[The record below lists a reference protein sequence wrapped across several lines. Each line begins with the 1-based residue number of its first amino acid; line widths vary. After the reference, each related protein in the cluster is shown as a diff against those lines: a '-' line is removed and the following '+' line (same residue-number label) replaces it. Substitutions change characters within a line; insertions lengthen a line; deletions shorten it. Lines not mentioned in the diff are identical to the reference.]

1 MDVKGQE
8 TVCTVPISLIDD
20 FAEHPFQVRDDEDM
34 ERLIQSI
41 DNNGVL
47 NPVILRKN
55 GERYELIAGH
65 RRKHACLRLGISS
78 IPAIVRELSRD
89 EAVVEMVDS
98 NLQREHILP
107 SEKAYAYKMK
117 MDAMKRKAGRP
128 KENST
133 PMVSNLRT
141 DEIIGEESGESREQV
156 RRYIR
161 LTELIPELLTMVDEE
176 KIAFRPAVELS
187 YLTRDEQTDLLETI
201 ESEDCTPSLA
211 QAIRMKNLSKVGKL
225 DMDTIFAIMTEQK
238 PNQKE
243 KIKIPIPALG
253 DYDMDELETRVLQ
266 RYIVDLSQ
274 NGNTRTGKGL
284 APNSVNAVVLVLH
297 ASLTMAY
304 ALGLTKAVHVDKI
317 KRPTVREKPVESF
330 TTEEQKLIE
339 QAVLSDR
346 RPKMFGVVL
355 CAYIRG
361 CELAS
366 FWLLNGATSTSRKRS
381 FM

>member
-65 RRKHACLRLGISS
+65 RRKHACLRLGISG

-117 MDAMKRKAGRP
+117 MDAMKRQG
-128 KENST
+128 E
-133 PMVSNLRT
+133 RT
-141 DEIIGEESGESREQV
+141 DLTSVPMAQKSKTTRELIAEESGESADQV

-187 YLTRDEQTDLLETI
+187 YLTEDEQRDLLETI
-201 ESEDCTPSLA
+201 ESEEATPSLA

-243 KIKIPIPALG
+243 KIKIPMERLEQFFPRGMPQKQIEDTIVKALTLYQKHLKKKREDKG
-253 DYDMDELETRVLQ
+253 DR
-266 RYIVDLSQ
+266 
-274 NGNTRTGKGL
+274 
-284 APNSVNAVVLVLH
+284 
-297 ASLTMAY
+297 
-304 ALGLTKAVHVDKI
+304 
-317 KRPTVREKPVESF
+317 
-330 TTEEQKLIE
+330 
-339 QAVLSDR
+339 
-346 RPKMFGVVL
+346 
-355 CAYIRG
+355 
-361 CELAS
+361 
-366 FWLLNGATSTSRKRS
+366 
-381 FM
+381 

>member
-34 ERLIQSI
+34 ERLVQSI

-65 RRKHACLRLGISS
+65 RRKHACLRLGISG

-128 KENST
+128 KENSRPLVEDFST
-133 PMVSNLRT
+133 A
-141 DEIIGEESGESREQV
+141 DIIGQDTGESGRQIQ
-156 RRYIR
+156 RYIR
-161 LTELIPELLTMVDEE
+161 LTELIPELLTMVDEG

-187 YLTRDEQTDLLETI
+187 YLTRDEQGDLFETI

-211 QAIRMKNLSKVGKL
+211 QAIRMKNLSKDGKL
-225 DMDTIFAIMTEQK
+225 DMDTIFAIMTEEK

-243 KIKIPIPALG
+243 KIKIPMERLERFFPRGMPPKQIEDTIVKALTLYQKHLNKKRDDKG
-253 DYDMDELETRVLQ
+253 DR
-266 RYIVDLSQ
+266 
-274 NGNTRTGKGL
+274 
-284 APNSVNAVVLVLH
+284 
-297 ASLTMAY
+297 
-304 ALGLTKAVHVDKI
+304 
-317 KRPTVREKPVESF
+317 
-330 TTEEQKLIE
+330 
-339 QAVLSDR
+339 
-346 RPKMFGVVL
+346 
-355 CAYIRG
+355 
-361 CELAS
+361 
-366 FWLLNGATSTSRKRS
+366 
-381 FM
+381 

>member
-1 MDVKGQE
+1 MDVNSQE
-8 TVCTVPISLIDD
+8 KVCTVPISLIDD
-20 FAEHPFQVRDDEDM
+20 FADHPFQVRDDEDM

-65 RRKHACLRLGISS
+65 RRKHACLRLGISG

-107 SEKAYAYKMK
+107 SEKAFAYKMK

-187 YLTRDEQTDLLETI
+187 YLTEDEQRDLLETI
-201 ESEDCTPSLA
+201 ESEEATPSLA

-243 KIKIPIPALG
+243 KIKIPMERLEQFFPRGMPQKQIEDTIVKALTLYQKHLKKKREDKG
-253 DYDMDELETRVLQ
+253 DR
-266 RYIVDLSQ
+266 
-274 NGNTRTGKGL
+274 
-284 APNSVNAVVLVLH
+284 
-297 ASLTMAY
+297 
-304 ALGLTKAVHVDKI
+304 
-317 KRPTVREKPVESF
+317 
-330 TTEEQKLIE
+330 
-339 QAVLSDR
+339 
-346 RPKMFGVVL
+346 
-355 CAYIRG
+355 
-361 CELAS
+361 
-366 FWLLNGATSTSRKRS
+366 
-381 FM
+381 

>member
-20 FAEHPFQVRDDEDM
+20 FADHPFQVRDDEDM
-34 ERLIQSI
+34 ERLVQSI

-47 NPVILRKN
+47 NPVILCRN

-65 RRKHACLRLGISS
+65 RRKHACLRLGISG

-107 SEKAYAYKMK
+107 SEKAFAYKMK
-117 MDAMKRKAGRP
+117 MDAMKRQG
-128 KENST
+128 E
-133 PMVSNLRT
+133 RT
-141 DEIIGEESGESREQV
+141 DLTSVPMAQKSKTTRELIAEESGESADQV

-187 YLTRDEQTDLLETI
+187 YLTEDEQRDLLETI
-201 ESEDCTPSLA
+201 ESEEATPSLA

-243 KIKIPIPALG
+243 KIKIPMERLEQFFPRGMPQKQIEDTIVKALTLYQKHLKKKREDKG
-253 DYDMDELETRVLQ
+253 DR
-266 RYIVDLSQ
+266 
-274 NGNTRTGKGL
+274 
-284 APNSVNAVVLVLH
+284 
-297 ASLTMAY
+297 
-304 ALGLTKAVHVDKI
+304 
-317 KRPTVREKPVESF
+317 
-330 TTEEQKLIE
+330 
-339 QAVLSDR
+339 
-346 RPKMFGVVL
+346 
-355 CAYIRG
+355 
-361 CELAS
+361 
-366 FWLLNGATSTSRKRS
+366 
-381 FM
+381 

>member
-1 MDVKGQE
+1 MDVNSQE
-8 TVCTVPISLIDD
+8 KVCTVPISLIDD
-20 FAEHPFQVRDDEDM
+20 FADHPFQVRDDEDM
-34 ERLIQSI
+34 ELLIQSI

-65 RRKHACLRLGISS
+65 RRKHACLRLGISG

-107 SEKAYAYKMK
+107 SEKAFAYKMK
-117 MDAMKRKAGRP
+117 MDAMKRQG
-128 KENST
+128 E
-133 PMVSNLRT
+133 RT
-141 DEIIGEESGESREQV
+141 DLTSVPMAQKSKTTRELIAEESGESADQV

-201 ESEDCTPSLA
+201 ESEEATPSLA

-243 KIKIPIPALG
+243 KIKIPMERLEQFFPRGMPQKQIEDTIVKALTLYQKHLKKKREDKG
-253 DYDMDELETRVLQ
+253 DR
-266 RYIVDLSQ
+266 
-274 NGNTRTGKGL
+274 
-284 APNSVNAVVLVLH
+284 
-297 ASLTMAY
+297 
-304 ALGLTKAVHVDKI
+304 
-317 KRPTVREKPVESF
+317 
-330 TTEEQKLIE
+330 
-339 QAVLSDR
+339 
-346 RPKMFGVVL
+346 
-355 CAYIRG
+355 
-361 CELAS
+361 
-366 FWLLNGATSTSRKRS
+366 
-381 FM
+381 

>member
-8 TVCTVPISLIDD
+8 TVFTVPISLIDD

-65 RRKHACLRLGISS
+65 RRKHACLRLGISG

-128 KENST
+128 KENSRPLVEDFST
-133 PMVSNLRT
+133 A
-141 DEIIGEESGESREQV
+141 DIIGQDTGESGRQIQ
-156 RRYIR
+156 RYIR

-187 YLTRDEQTDLLETI
+187 YLTEDEQRDLLETI

-243 KIKIPIPALG
+243 KIKIPMERLEQFFPRGMPQKQIEDTIVKALTLYQKHLKKKREDKG
-253 DYDMDELETRVLQ
+253 DR
-266 RYIVDLSQ
+266 
-274 NGNTRTGKGL
+274 
-284 APNSVNAVVLVLH
+284 
-297 ASLTMAY
+297 
-304 ALGLTKAVHVDKI
+304 
-317 KRPTVREKPVESF
+317 
-330 TTEEQKLIE
+330 
-339 QAVLSDR
+339 
-346 RPKMFGVVL
+346 
-355 CAYIRG
+355 
-361 CELAS
+361 
-366 FWLLNGATSTSRKRS
+366 
-381 FM
+381 

>member
-1 MDVKGQE
+1 LDVNSQE
-8 TVCTVPISLIDD
+8 KVCTVPISLIDD
-20 FAEHPFQVRDDEDM
+20 FADHPFQVRDDEDM
-34 ERLIQSI
+34 ERLVQSI

-65 RRKHACLRLGISS
+65 RRKHACLRLGISG

-107 SEKAYAYKMK
+107 SEKAFAYKMK
-117 MDAMKRKAGRP
+117 MDAMKRQG
-128 KENST
+128 E
-133 PMVSNLRT
+133 RT
-141 DEIIGEESGESREQV
+141 DLTSVPMAQKSKTTRELIAEESGESADQV

-211 QAIRMKNLSKVGKL
+211 QAIRMKNLSKIGKL

-243 KIKIPIPALG
+243 KIKIPMERLEQFFPRGMPQKQIEDTIVKALTLYQKHLKKKREDKG
-253 DYDMDELETRVLQ
+253 DR
-266 RYIVDLSQ
+266 
-274 NGNTRTGKGL
+274 
-284 APNSVNAVVLVLH
+284 
-297 ASLTMAY
+297 
-304 ALGLTKAVHVDKI
+304 
-317 KRPTVREKPVESF
+317 
-330 TTEEQKLIE
+330 
-339 QAVLSDR
+339 
-346 RPKMFGVVL
+346 
-355 CAYIRG
+355 
-361 CELAS
+361 
-366 FWLLNGATSTSRKRS
+366 
-381 FM
+381 

>member
-1 MDVKGQE
+1 LDVNSQE
-8 TVCTVPISLIDD
+8 KVCTVPISLIDD
-20 FAEHPFQVRDDEDM
+20 FADHPFQVRDDEDM
-34 ERLIQSI
+34 ERLVQSI

-65 RRKHACLRLGISS
+65 RRKHACLRLGISG

-117 MDAMKRKAGRP
+117 MEAMKRKAGRP
-128 KENST
+128 KENSRPLVEDFST
-133 PMVSNLRT
+133 A
-141 DEIIGEESGESREQV
+141 DIIGQDTGESGRQIQ
-156 RRYIR
+156 RYIR

-187 YLTRDEQTDLLETI
+187 YLTRDEQTDLHETI

-211 QAIRMKNLSKVGKL
+211 QAIRMKNLSKIGKL

-243 KIKIPIPALG
+243 KIKIPMERLEQFFPRGMPPKQIEDTIVKALTLYQKHLKKKREDKG
-253 DYDMDELETRVLQ
+253 DR
-266 RYIVDLSQ
+266 
-274 NGNTRTGKGL
+274 
-284 APNSVNAVVLVLH
+284 
-297 ASLTMAY
+297 
-304 ALGLTKAVHVDKI
+304 
-317 KRPTVREKPVESF
+317 
-330 TTEEQKLIE
+330 
-339 QAVLSDR
+339 
-346 RPKMFGVVL
+346 
-355 CAYIRG
+355 
-361 CELAS
+361 
-366 FWLLNGATSTSRKRS
+366 
-381 FM
+381 

>member
-8 TVCTVPISLIDD
+8 TVCTVPIRLIDD

-34 ERLIQSI
+34 ERLVQSI

-65 RRKHACLRLGISS
+65 RRKHACLRLGISG

-128 KENST
+128 KENSRPLVEDFST
-133 PMVSNLRT
+133 A
-141 DEIIGEESGESREQV
+141 DIIGQDTGESGRQIQ
-156 RRYIR
+156 RYIR

-187 YLTRDEQTDLLETI
+187 YLTHDEQTDLLETI

-243 KIKIPIPALG
+243 KIKIPMERLEQFFPRGMPPKQIEDTIVKALTLYQKHLKKKREDKG
-253 DYDMDELETRVLQ
+253 DR
-266 RYIVDLSQ
+266 
-274 NGNTRTGKGL
+274 
-284 APNSVNAVVLVLH
+284 
-297 ASLTMAY
+297 
-304 ALGLTKAVHVDKI
+304 
-317 KRPTVREKPVESF
+317 
-330 TTEEQKLIE
+330 
-339 QAVLSDR
+339 
-346 RPKMFGVVL
+346 
-355 CAYIRG
+355 
-361 CELAS
+361 
-366 FWLLNGATSTSRKRS
+366 
-381 FM
+381 

>member
-8 TVCTVPISLIDD
+8 TVFTVPISLIDD
-20 FAEHPFQVRDDEDM
+20 FAEHPFQVRDDKDM

-65 RRKHACLRLGISS
+65 RRKHACLRLGISG

-187 YLTRDEQTDLLETI
+187 YLTEDEQRDLLETI
-201 ESEDCTPSLA
+201 ESEEATPSLA

-225 DMDTIFAIMTEQK
+225 DMDTMFAIMTEQK

-243 KIKIPIPALG
+243 KIKIPMERLEQFFPRGMPQKQIEDTIVKALTLYQKHLKKKREDKG
-253 DYDMDELETRVLQ
+253 DR
-266 RYIVDLSQ
+266 
-274 NGNTRTGKGL
+274 
-284 APNSVNAVVLVLH
+284 
-297 ASLTMAY
+297 
-304 ALGLTKAVHVDKI
+304 
-317 KRPTVREKPVESF
+317 
-330 TTEEQKLIE
+330 
-339 QAVLSDR
+339 
-346 RPKMFGVVL
+346 
-355 CAYIRG
+355 
-361 CELAS
+361 
-366 FWLLNGATSTSRKRS
+366 
-381 FM
+381 

>member
-1 MDVKGQE
+1 MDVKSQE

-65 RRKHACLRLGISS
+65 RRKHACLRLGISG

-117 MDAMKRKAGRP
+117 MDAMKRQG
-128 KENST
+128 E
-133 PMVSNLRT
+133 RT
-141 DEIIGEESGESREQV
+141 DLTSVPMAQKSKTTRELIAEESGESADQV

-187 YLTRDEQTDLLETI
+187 YLTHDEQTDLLETI

-243 KIKIPIPALG
+243 KIKIPMERLEQFFPRGMPQKQIEDTIVKALTLYQKHLKKKREDKG
-253 DYDMDELETRVLQ
+253 DR
-266 RYIVDLSQ
+266 
-274 NGNTRTGKGL
+274 
-284 APNSVNAVVLVLH
+284 
-297 ASLTMAY
+297 
-304 ALGLTKAVHVDKI
+304 
-317 KRPTVREKPVESF
+317 
-330 TTEEQKLIE
+330 
-339 QAVLSDR
+339 
-346 RPKMFGVVL
+346 
-355 CAYIRG
+355 
-361 CELAS
+361 
-366 FWLLNGATSTSRKRS
+366 
-381 FM
+381 

>member
-65 RRKHACLRLGISS
+65 RRKHACLRLGISG

-187 YLTRDEQTDLLETI
+187 YLTDDEQTDLLETI

-243 KIKIPIPALG
+243 KIKIPMERLEQFFPRGMPQKQIEDTIVKALTLYQKHLKKKREDKG
-253 DYDMDELETRVLQ
+253 DR
-266 RYIVDLSQ
+266 
-274 NGNTRTGKGL
+274 
-284 APNSVNAVVLVLH
+284 
-297 ASLTMAY
+297 
-304 ALGLTKAVHVDKI
+304 
-317 KRPTVREKPVESF
+317 
-330 TTEEQKLIE
+330 
-339 QAVLSDR
+339 
-346 RPKMFGVVL
+346 
-355 CAYIRG
+355 
-361 CELAS
+361 
-366 FWLLNGATSTSRKRS
+366 
-381 FM
+381 

>member
-34 ERLIQSI
+34 ERLVQSI

-65 RRKHACLRLGISS
+65 RRKHACLRLGISG

-128 KENST
+128 KENSRPLVEDFST
-133 PMVSNLRT
+133 A
-141 DEIIGEESGESREQV
+141 DIIGQDTGESGRQIQ
-156 RRYIR
+156 RYIR

-187 YLTRDEQTDLLETI
+187 YLTEDEQRDLLETI
-201 ESEDCTPSLA
+201 ESEEATPSLA

-243 KIKIPIPALG
+243 KIKIPMERLEQFFPRGMPPKQIEDTIVKALTLYQKHLKKKREDKG
-253 DYDMDELETRVLQ
+253 DR
-266 RYIVDLSQ
+266 
-274 NGNTRTGKGL
+274 
-284 APNSVNAVVLVLH
+284 
-297 ASLTMAY
+297 
-304 ALGLTKAVHVDKI
+304 
-317 KRPTVREKPVESF
+317 
-330 TTEEQKLIE
+330 
-339 QAVLSDR
+339 
-346 RPKMFGVVL
+346 
-355 CAYIRG
+355 
-361 CELAS
+361 
-366 FWLLNGATSTSRKRS
+366 
-381 FM
+381 

>member
-1 MDVKGQE
+1 MDVKDQE
-8 TVCTVPISLIDD
+8 KVCTVPISLIDD
-20 FAEHPFQVRDDEDM
+20 FADHPFQVRDDEDM
-34 ERLIQSI
+34 ERLVQSI

-47 NPVILRKN
+47 TPVILRKN

-65 RRKHACLRLGISS
+65 RRKHACLRLGISG

-98 NLQREHILP
+98 NFQREHILP
-107 SEKAYAYKMK
+107 SEKACAYKMK
-117 MDAMKRKAGRP
+117 MEAMKRKAGRP

-187 YLTRDEQTDLLETI
+187 YLTEYEQRDLLETI
-201 ESEDCTPSLA
+201 ESEEATPSLA

-243 KIKIPIPALG
+243 KIKIPMERLEQFFPRGMPPKQIEDTIVKALTLYQKHLKKKRDDKG
-253 DYDMDELETRVLQ
+253 DR
-266 RYIVDLSQ
+266 
-274 NGNTRTGKGL
+274 
-284 APNSVNAVVLVLH
+284 
-297 ASLTMAY
+297 
-304 ALGLTKAVHVDKI
+304 
-317 KRPTVREKPVESF
+317 
-330 TTEEQKLIE
+330 
-339 QAVLSDR
+339 
-346 RPKMFGVVL
+346 
-355 CAYIRG
+355 
-361 CELAS
+361 
-366 FWLLNGATSTSRKRS
+366 
-381 FM
+381 

>member
-1 MDVKGQE
+1 MDVNSQE
-8 TVCTVPISLIDD
+8 KVCTVPISLIDD

-34 ERLIQSI
+34 ERLVQSI

-65 RRKHACLRLGISS
+65 RRKHACLRLGISG

-117 MDAMKRKAGRP
+117 MDAMKRQGQRTDLT
-128 KENST
+128 SC
-133 PMVSNLRT
+133 PMVTKLNSAG
-141 DEIIGEESGESREQV
+141 EIAEQGNESERQV
-156 RRYIR
+156 FRYIR

-187 YLTRDEQTDLLETI
+187 YLTHDEQTDLLETI

-243 KIKIPIPALG
+243 KIKIPMERLEQFFPRGMPPKQIEDTIVKALTLYQKHLKKKREDKG
-253 DYDMDELETRVLQ
+253 DR
-266 RYIVDLSQ
+266 
-274 NGNTRTGKGL
+274 
-284 APNSVNAVVLVLH
+284 
-297 ASLTMAY
+297 
-304 ALGLTKAVHVDKI
+304 
-317 KRPTVREKPVESF
+317 
-330 TTEEQKLIE
+330 
-339 QAVLSDR
+339 
-346 RPKMFGVVL
+346 
-355 CAYIRG
+355 
-361 CELAS
+361 
-366 FWLLNGATSTSRKRS
+366 
-381 FM
+381 

>member
-65 RRKHACLRLGISS
+65 RRKHACLRLGISG

-107 SEKAYAYKMK
+107 SEKAFAYKMK
-117 MDAMKRKAGRP
+117 MDAMKRQG
-128 KENST
+128 E
-133 PMVSNLRT
+133 RT
-141 DEIIGEESGESREQV
+141 DLTSVPMAQKSKTTRELIAEESGESADQV

-161 LTELIPELLTMVDEE
+161 LTELIPELLTLVDEE

-243 KIKIPIPALG
+243 KIKIPMERLEQFFPRGMPPKQIEDTIVKALTLYQKHLKKKREDKG
-253 DYDMDELETRVLQ
+253 DR
-266 RYIVDLSQ
+266 
-274 NGNTRTGKGL
+274 
-284 APNSVNAVVLVLH
+284 
-297 ASLTMAY
+297 
-304 ALGLTKAVHVDKI
+304 
-317 KRPTVREKPVESF
+317 
-330 TTEEQKLIE
+330 
-339 QAVLSDR
+339 
-346 RPKMFGVVL
+346 
-355 CAYIRG
+355 
-361 CELAS
+361 
-366 FWLLNGATSTSRKRS
+366 
-381 FM
+381 

>member
-8 TVCTVPISLIDD
+8 KVCTVPISLIDD
-20 FAEHPFQVRDDEDM
+20 FADHPFQVRDDEDM

-65 RRKHACLRLGISS
+65 RRKHACLRLGISG

-128 KENST
+128 KENSRPLVEDFST
-133 PMVSNLRT
+133 A
-141 DEIIGEESGESREQV
+141 DIIGQDTGESGRQIQ
-156 RRYIR
+156 RYIR

-187 YLTRDEQTDLLETI
+187 YLTEDEQRDLLETI
-201 ESEDCTPSLA
+201 ESEEATPSLA

-243 KIKIPIPALG
+243 KIKIPMERLEQFFPRGMPQKQIEDTIVKALTLYQKHLKKKREDKG
-253 DYDMDELETRVLQ
+253 DR
-266 RYIVDLSQ
+266 
-274 NGNTRTGKGL
+274 
-284 APNSVNAVVLVLH
+284 
-297 ASLTMAY
+297 
-304 ALGLTKAVHVDKI
+304 
-317 KRPTVREKPVESF
+317 
-330 TTEEQKLIE
+330 
-339 QAVLSDR
+339 
-346 RPKMFGVVL
+346 
-355 CAYIRG
+355 
-361 CELAS
+361 
-366 FWLLNGATSTSRKRS
+366 
-381 FM
+381 

>member
-1 MDVKGQE
+1 MDVNSQE
-8 TVCTVPISLIDD
+8 KVCTVPISLIDD
-20 FAEHPFQVRDDEDM
+20 FADHPFQVRDDEDM

-65 RRKHACLRLGISS
+65 RRKHACLRLGISG

-161 LTELIPELLTMVDEE
+161 LTGSLLVWILSFIMILTVYGRFFKLYIYVAIAPVPMSAFAGEETSHIGKAFLKSFAAVCLEGAIIVLACIIYSLFAASPPSVAASASAVTQVWTYIGELLFNM
-176 KIAFRPAVELS
+176 L
-187 YLTRDEQTDLLETI
+187 
-201 ESEDCTPSLA
+201 
-211 QAIRMKNLSKVGKL
+211 
-225 DMDTIFAIMTEQK
+225 
-238 PNQKE
+238 
-243 KIKIPIPALG
+243 
-253 DYDMDELETRVLQ
+253 
-266 RYIVDLSQ
+266 
-274 NGNTRTGKGL
+274 
-284 APNSVNAVVLVLH
+284 VLVG
-297 ASLTMAY
+297 T
-304 ALGLTKAVHVDKI
+304 I
-317 KRPTVREKPVESF
+317 K
-330 TTEEQKLIE
+330 
-339 QAVLSDR
+339 LSDR
-346 RPKMFGVVL
+346 VVREMMGL
-355 CAYIRG
+355 
-361 CELAS
+361 
-366 FWLLNGATSTSRKRS
+366 
-381 FM
+381 

>member
-1 MDVKGQE
+1 MDVNSQE
-8 TVCTVPISLIDD
+8 KVCTVPISLIDD
-20 FAEHPFQVRDDEDM
+20 FADHPFQVRDDEEM
-34 ERLIQSI
+34 ERLVQSI

-65 RRKHACLRLGISS
+65 RRKHACLRLGISG

-107 SEKAYAYKMK
+107 SEKAFAYKMK

-128 KENST
+128 KEN
-133 PMVSNLRT
+133 VSPLGTNLRT
-141 DEIIGEESGESREQV
+141 DEIIAEEAGESRNQV
-156 RRYIR
+156 QRYIR

-187 YLTRDEQTDLLETI
+187 YLTEDEQRDLLETI

-243 KIKIPIPALG
+243 KIKIPMERLEQFFPRGMPQKQIEDTIVKALTLYQKHLKKKREDKG
-253 DYDMDELETRVLQ
+253 DR
-266 RYIVDLSQ
+266 
-274 NGNTRTGKGL
+274 
-284 APNSVNAVVLVLH
+284 
-297 ASLTMAY
+297 
-304 ALGLTKAVHVDKI
+304 
-317 KRPTVREKPVESF
+317 
-330 TTEEQKLIE
+330 
-339 QAVLSDR
+339 
-346 RPKMFGVVL
+346 
-355 CAYIRG
+355 
-361 CELAS
+361 
-366 FWLLNGATSTSRKRS
+366 
-381 FM
+381 

>member
-1 MDVKGQE
+1 MDVKSQE
-8 TVCTVPISLIDD
+8 KVCTVPISLIDD

-34 ERLIQSI
+34 ERLVQSI

-65 RRKHACLRLGISS
+65 RRKHACLRLGISG

-128 KENST
+128 KENSRPLVEDFST
-133 PMVSNLRT
+133 A
-141 DEIIGEESGESREQV
+141 DIIGQDTGESGRQIQ
-156 RRYIR
+156 RYIR

-187 YLTRDEQTDLLETI
+187 YLTEDEQRDLLETI
-201 ESEDCTPSLA
+201 ESEEATPSLA

-243 KIKIPIPALG
+243 KIKIPMERLEQFFPRGMPQKQIEDTIVKALTLYQKHLKKKREDKG
-253 DYDMDELETRVLQ
+253 DR
-266 RYIVDLSQ
+266 
-274 NGNTRTGKGL
+274 
-284 APNSVNAVVLVLH
+284 
-297 ASLTMAY
+297 
-304 ALGLTKAVHVDKI
+304 
-317 KRPTVREKPVESF
+317 
-330 TTEEQKLIE
+330 
-339 QAVLSDR
+339 
-346 RPKMFGVVL
+346 
-355 CAYIRG
+355 
-361 CELAS
+361 
-366 FWLLNGATSTSRKRS
+366 
-381 FM
+381 

>member
-1 MDVKGQE
+1 MDVKSQE
-8 TVCTVPISLIDD
+8 KVCTVPISLIDD
-20 FAEHPFQVRDDEDM
+20 FADHPFQVRDDEDM
-34 ERLIQSI
+34 ERLVQSI

-65 RRKHACLRLGISS
+65 RRKHACLRLGISG

-117 MDAMKRKAGRP
+117 IDAMKRQG
-128 KENST
+128 E
-133 PMVSNLRT
+133 RT
-141 DEIIGEESGESREQV
+141 DLTSRPMGEKLLSVEAVAESAEESARQIH
-156 RRYIR
+156 RYIR

-187 YLTRDEQTDLLETI
+187 YLTEDEQRDLLETI

-243 KIKIPIPALG
+243 KIKIPMERLEQFFPRGMPQKQIEDTIVKALTLYQKHLKKKREDKG
-253 DYDMDELETRVLQ
+253 DR
-266 RYIVDLSQ
+266 
-274 NGNTRTGKGL
+274 
-284 APNSVNAVVLVLH
+284 
-297 ASLTMAY
+297 
-304 ALGLTKAVHVDKI
+304 
-317 KRPTVREKPVESF
+317 
-330 TTEEQKLIE
+330 
-339 QAVLSDR
+339 
-346 RPKMFGVVL
+346 
-355 CAYIRG
+355 
-361 CELAS
+361 
-366 FWLLNGATSTSRKRS
+366 
-381 FM
+381 

>member
-1 MDVKGQE
+1 MDVNSQE
-8 TVCTVPISLIDD
+8 KVCTVPISLIDD
-20 FAEHPFQVRDDEDM
+20 FADHPFQVRDDEDM

-65 RRKHACLRLGISS
+65 RRKHACLRLGISG

-107 SEKAYAYKMK
+107 SEKAFAYKMK
-117 MDAMKRKAGRP
+117 MDAMKRQG
-128 KENST
+128 E
-133 PMVSNLRT
+133 RT
-141 DEIIGEESGESREQV
+141 DLTSVPMAQKSKTTRELIAEESGESADQV

-187 YLTRDEQTDLLETI
+187 YLTEDEQRDLLETI

-238 PNQKE
+238 PN
-243 KIKIPIPALG
+243 
-253 DYDMDELETRVLQ
+253 
-266 RYIVDLSQ
+266 
-274 NGNTRTGKGL
+274 
-284 APNSVNAVVLVLH
+284 
-297 ASLTMAY
+297 
-304 ALGLTKAVHVDKI
+304 
-317 KRPTVREKPVESF
+317 
-330 TTEEQKLIE
+330 
-339 QAVLSDR
+339 
-346 RPKMFGVVL
+346 
-355 CAYIRG
+355 
-361 CELAS
+361 
-366 FWLLNGATSTSRKRS
+366 
-381 FM
+381 

>member
-1 MDVKGQE
+1 MDVNGQE
-8 TVCTVPISLIDD
+8 KVCTVPISLIDD

-65 RRKHACLRLGISS
+65 RRKHACLRLGISG

-187 YLTRDEQTDLLETI
+187 YLTEDEQRDLLETI
-201 ESEDCTPSLA
+201 ESEEATPSLA

-243 KIKIPIPALG
+243 KIKIPMERLEQFFPRGMPQKQIEDTIVKALTLYQKHLKKKREDKG
-253 DYDMDELETRVLQ
+253 DR
-266 RYIVDLSQ
+266 
-274 NGNTRTGKGL
+274 
-284 APNSVNAVVLVLH
+284 
-297 ASLTMAY
+297 
-304 ALGLTKAVHVDKI
+304 
-317 KRPTVREKPVESF
+317 
-330 TTEEQKLIE
+330 
-339 QAVLSDR
+339 
-346 RPKMFGVVL
+346 
-355 CAYIRG
+355 
-361 CELAS
+361 
-366 FWLLNGATSTSRKRS
+366 
-381 FM
+381 